1 MIMINLDIYHM
12 FKKLIYVF
20 IIIII
25 ILIIMSCLMDRF
37 NVISPITETSEY
49 SFENYIRNYIDGNV
63 ICHYSLIK
71 SQYDENKLF
80 MLFKNNMRTS
90 LVQFRKIFNKISI
103 SHIHQNIFNTV
114 NNLQNILKMFNKYNE
129 YIVNKIMELYYDI
142 ILNSYTMIN
151 VYNNALL
158 NKEYNKIKSFFN
170 YLNKTIDKH
179 NYENCIY
186 TFSDVIKKNIP
197 DTTFSN
203 YKYEDL
209 YNLKKLF
216 NYTFEIINSF
226 ENIYLKKNIIKLLYD
241 KIYDNIYNIIIL
253 NSPEYFIN
261 FLKVFSNDFSKIC
274 KNNENIKEILYHIKI
289 NNTDIFIEIIKYI
302 INIETSDIFIKK
314 FISKNSKFIN
324 EETIKRLA
332 LETIKNFDNNIDN
345 QYIYVIVSEY
355 NKYTDLFF
363 SIIEML
369 LKKRIIYYETTYQKE
384 YKEFNI
390 LSKYFKPNEYYKYHK
405 IVNDIKKNIDFCID
419 IENTKVFYISNNVWN
434 IDTQKG
440 YNLLE
445 DKKCYLHLGNANI
458 TLKNKVSSYTINC
471 LPIHV
476 EIIKL
481 IIKNK
486 YKLTNNFTNYP
497 DDFINKIEQQLA
509 NNNIINLTNEG
520 YVMNDYYNGGDI
532 DFVSIYFEDNMDK
545 IIKNVVEELAHE
557 RKHIIMANVNS
568 IYKKDNNISFDE
580 IYTMIKDKITM
591 FDFDHEYYKAVIDE
605 MKEKCFI

>member
-170 YLNKTIDKH
+170 YLNKTLDKH
-179 NYENCIY
+179 NYEKCIY
-186 TFSDVIKKNIP
+186 TFSDVIRKNIP
-197 DTTFSN
+197 NTTFSN

-226 ENIYLKKNIIKLLYD
+226 ENIYLKKNVIKLLYN

-253 NSPEYFIN
+253 NPPEYFIN
-261 FLKVFSNDFSKIC
+261 FLKVFSNEFSEIC
-274 KNNENIKEILYHIKI
+274 KNNEKIRELLYHIKI
-289 NNTDIFIEIIKYI
+289 NNTDIFIEMIKHI
-302 INIETSDIFIKK
+302 INIETSDIFVKK

-324 EETIKRLA
+324 EETIKTLA
-332 LETIKNFDNNIDN
+332 LETIKNFDNDIDN

-369 LKKRIIYYETTYQKE
+369 LKKRIIYCETTYQKE

-405 IVNDIKKNIDFCID
+405 IVNDIKNNINFCIN
-419 IENTKVFYISNNVWN
+419 IKNTKVFYISNNVWN

-486 YKLTNNFTNYP
+486 YKLTNNFTNYS

-532 DFVSIYFEDNMDK
+532 DFVSIYFEDNMEK
-545 IIKNVVEELAHE
+545 IINNVVEELAHE

-580 IYTMIKDKITM
+580 IYTMVKDKITM